1 MKKTYYIIILILMI
15 SCDLRNP
22 NYSDEEIIK
31 MKHDIIENGDDE
43 SYNEIYSN
51 IGRKDSL
58 LNIEMLPYSLKMM
71 DVKNSESEYS
81 FFKFFLRAKF
91 KGKYNPNDLIKLAK
105 PEQDLLIYY
114 LEKRTKN
121 DSNYCAGI
129 ISEYYRNGIYYKKN
143 VKKADSIYESIY
155 NGRTYP
161 SKELRKL

>member
-1 MKKTYYIIILILMI
+1 MRKIYYITLLILMI

-114 LEKRTKN
+114 LEK
-121 DSNYCAGI
+121 S
-129 ISEYYRNGIYYKKN
+129 
-143 VKKADSIYESIY
+143 
-155 NGRTYP
+155 
-161 SKELRKL
+161 